1 MATLLSIN
9 NYFYRRG
16 GAETVFFE
24 QNRLLK
30 RIGWTVVPFAMRHSM
45 NIDTEYSK
53 YFVDEIEFG
62 ANYSAWEKL
71 VRIPKVIYSVEARR
85 KLNQLLN
92 DVEPDICHI
101 HNIYHHI
108 SPSIL
113 GVLKQHGVPVVL
125 TLHDLKLA
133 CPAYSMFTHDG
144 ICERCKKKKLY
155 NIVIHR
161 CVKRSVLL
169 SSIVMVE
176 TILHK
181 LLRSYENN
189 VDRFVVPSL
198 FYLEKMIEWGW
209 ERRRFVHIPNF
220 VDVEKLRSNFNVG
233 KAFLFYGRLSA
244 EKGIITFIKAAAL
257 AKVPAWIAG
266 TGPQEDVLREL
277 AARTGADITFL
288 GYLNGEA
295 LFDAVRSAR
304 TVVLPSEWYENAPL
318 SVMEACA
325 LGKPVIGARIGGIPE
340 LIREGETGIT
350 FQSGSVESLAAAL
363 RRFADM
369 PDAKLAD
376 MGRQGRAWME
386 SDYTAERYRERLLKL
401 YYDIGVIS

>member
-1 MATLLSIN
+1 MPTLLSIN
-9 NYFYRRG
+9 NYYYRRG
-16 GAETVFFE
+16 GAEVVFLE
-24 QNRLLK
+24 QNRLFEK
-30 RIGWTVVPFAMRHSM
+30 VGWRVVPFAMHHPK
-45 NIDTEYSK
+45 NIRVPWSK
-53 YFVDEIEFG
+53 YFVNEIEFG
-62 ANYSAWEKL
+62 ENYSTWEKL
-71 VRIPKVIYSVEARR
+71 ARIPKVIYSVEARR

-92 DVEPDICHI
+92 DVAPDISHI

-108 SPSIL
+108 SPSVF

-176 TILHK
+176 AILHK

-220 VDVEKLRSNFNVG
+220 VDVERLRPNFKVG
-233 KAFLFYGRLSA
+233 KVFLFYGRLSP
-244 EKGIITFIKAAAL
+244 EKGIITFIKASAL
-257 AKVPAWIAG
+257 AKVPVRIVG

-277 AARTGADITFL
+277 AARTGADIIFL

-304 TVVLPSEWYENAPL
+304 TVVLPSEWYENAPM
-318 SVMEACA
+318 SVMEAYA
-325 LGKPVIGARIGGIPE
+325 LGKPVIGARIGGILE
-340 LIREGETGIT
+340 LIREGETGVT
-350 FQSGSVESLAAAL
+350 FQNGSVESLAAAL

-386 SDYTAERYRERLLKL
+386 SDFTAERYRERLLKL
-401 YYDIGVIS
+401 YSDIGVIS

>member
-1 MATLLSIN
+1 MGEKCLATLLSIN

-24 QNRLLK
+24 QNRLLEQ
-30 RIGWTVVPFAMRHSM
+30 IGWTVVPFAMRHSM

-62 ANYSAWEKL
+62 ADYSAWEKL

-85 KLNQLLN
+85 KLNRLLN
-92 DVEPDICHI
+92 DVDPDICHI

-220 VDVEKLRSNFNVG
+220 VDVGAHRPDFRVG
-233 KAFLFYGRLSA
+233 KVFLYFGRLSQ
-244 EKGIITFIKAAAL
+244 EKGLSTLVRAAAM
-257 AKVPAWIAG
+257 AKVPAWIVGA
-266 TGPQEDVLREL
+266 GPQV
-277 AARTGADITFL
+277 
-288 GYLNGEA
+288 
-295 LFDAVRSAR
+295 
-304 TVVLPSEWYENAPL
+304 
-318 SVMEACA
+318 
-325 LGKPVIGARIGGIPE
+325 
-340 LIREGETGIT
+340 
-350 FQSGSVESLAAAL
+350 
-363 RRFADM
+363 
-369 PDAKLAD
+369 
-376 MGRQGRAWME
+376 
-386 SDYTAERYRERLLKL
+386 L
-401 YYDIGVIS
+401 YYKKSIDSFFY